1 MSETKQLVADLD
13 KKVDQL
19 LSHLQDAKTSV
30 VSKDQEL
37 NALKNQL
44 TEKNQ
49 RIQQLEDEKKEL
61 EQNPPVQAVESES
74 NAEEIKVRINE
85 LVKEIDNCISLLKV

>member
-19 LSHLQDAKTSV
+19 LSNLQDAKTSV
-30 VSKDQEL
+30 VGKDQEL
-37 NALKNQL
+37 TELKKQL
-44 TEKNQ
+44 TEKDQ
-49 RIQQLEDEKKEL
+49 LIQQLEGQKKEL
-61 EQNPPVQAVESES
+61 ESNPPVQTVESENNS
-74 NAEEIKVRINE
+74 EEIKVRINE